1 MFELFGSRW
10 VGVALLLA
18 ALAIGLYV
26 ISKPAG
32 QLDVKPRANSSESS
46 WTPKKIAETY
56 MAKGVLPA
64 SLCPASAGPGPRMA

>member
-32 QLDVKPRANSSESS
+32 QLDVKPHANSSKIESS

-56 MAKGVLPA
+56 VAKGVLPA
-64 SLCPASAGPGPRMA
+64 